1 MYRKLTLVPW
11 DFHMEGGKVIEAF
24 SQEQRMQRCVV
35 PRATTR
41 LRVGDFFAAAH
52 ENDQEYKRHAPR

>member
-1 MYRKLTLVPW
+1 
-11 DFHMEGGKVIEAF
+11 MEGGKVIEAF